1 MARTRRRDSRTEP
14 TTAATTTA
22 ATEPK
27 SRRRRKRAR
36 PIPKWLKEAN
46 ELNAIAQRRC
56 LMLLSA
62 LSGERPVTDVV
73 EQLQISRQT
82 YYQLEDKAIR
92 AMLSAMMPG
101 AADQPESAAI
111 PARRIAELEA
121 QVHKLEQEKRR
132 LERLL
137 HLTRRVLKPG
147 PVVQAGG
154 PGRPRKTTSSAA
166 SGSSASPASTMTKTS
181 SASRSPTTPLPASA
195 STASPSSDGAGG

>member
-1 MARTRRRDSRTEP
+1 MGRTKRRDSKTEP
-14 TTAATTTA
+14 SPAATT
-22 ATEPK
+22 ATESK
-27 SRRRRKRAR
+27 RRRRKRAR

-82 YYQLEDKAIR
+82 YYQLEDRAIR
-92 AMLSAMMPG
+92 AMLGAMMPG
-101 AADQPESAAI
+101 AAEQPESAAI
-111 PARRIAELEA
+111 PARRIGELETKV
-121 QVHKLEQEKRR
+121 QRLEQDKRR

-154 PGRPRKTTSSAA
+154 PGRPRKQTSSER
-166 SGSSASPASTMTKTS
+166 SGNNDSLASTTMTAKKPS
-181 SASRSPTTPLPASA
+181 SPMLPTPPPASA